1 MNEDEGLH
9 IKCHIC
15 DTKYVK
21 ESVPIEL
28 VEGSGQFE
36 DSDAYKCPKCG
47 EEMVIVSFIEKHQ
60 TDVIEKILR
69 HCDLWREPI
78 PRPPP
83 KITSPIESTFEE
95 PKVIESTFE
104 EPKVDYLFFDTVCA

>member
-1 MNEDEGLH
+1 ML
-9 IKCHIC
+9 IKMVYEV
-15 DTKYVK
+15 D
-21 ESVPIEL
+21 P
-28 VEGSGQFE
+28 F
-36 DSDAYKCPKCG
+36 KCPKCG

-83 KITSPIESTFEE
+83 KIALPIESSFDE
-95 PKVIESTFE
+95 PQ
-104 EPKVDYLFFDTVCA
+104 VDYSFFDTVCA

>member
-47 EEMVIVSFIEKHQ
+47 DIV
-60 TDVIEKILR
+60 
-69 HCDLWREPI
+69 
-78 PRPPP
+78 
-83 KITSPIESTFEE
+83 
-95 PKVIESTFE
+95 
-104 EPKVDYLFFDTVCA
+104 FDTSQLEALRSKVTHFRIRRKLGVSGNALVLRIPADIREFCNLAKGDFVEIMPLNEKKFIVEVA